1 MKLLIEMNMDNAAF
15 EGNPGWEASRILRR
29 RLANI
34 ESIDANDVGIVF
46 PLMDVNGNRV
56 GQITVLGDEDA
67 PAPACS
73 TRRKEAK

>member
-1 MKLLIEMNMDNAAF
+1 MKLLIEMDMDNAAF

-34 ESIDANDVGIVF
+34 ESIDANDAGIVF

-56 GQITVLGDEDA
+56 GQISVLDDS
-67 PAPACS
+67 PAPRAAH
-73 TRRKEAK
+73 RKEAK